1 MNKNRFVKQGQ
12 AYINPS
18 KVKQLCEKWA
28 PVLNF
33 ESASVAPI
41 TNDRTRINTAM
52 LLENQE
58 RYCLTEGNVAGNGGV
73 FGTGP
78 FDTDSGWSAKGTPGT
93 DAYAKG
99 DARLPKILIPMIRRT
114 FPELI
119 SNEIVGVQPM
129 GGPVGL
135 AFALRYK
142 YSTESLG
149 YGIDGKFSPGNA
161 GNQNT
166 PIKDIGNKGGWGVD
180 PVAESQFDTTTNGKY
195 ANEIGYQKLDT
206 RFTGASAGYLSGMA
220 DTSVI
225 AVSDIEAAGGEASDR
240 WNFAEEDAG
249 VAALLN
255 DYEITGNIPQV
266 EISFEKTAV
275 TAGTRRLGA
284 RWSVELEQD
293 LKNMNGIE
301 IDTELTGAMSYEI
314 QAEIDREMITRILQ
328 VALNAKQFCFWNAAS
343 ADARWSMERSRD
355 FYQHL
360 ILEANKI
367 GLRNRRGSANFI
379 VCTPTVAAMIEAM
392 PEFVGGPVNGN
403 VDTQPVGIAKVGS
416 LARRFNVYR
425 DTRTPVQTGEYGY
438 HPAGRQPVEYA
449 LLGFKGSEY
458 YDTGLIYCPY
468 IPIMVQ
474 RTIGP
479 NDFAPRVGML
489 TRYGVVDNI
498 FGANLYY
505 SVIICKNLNKGF
517 TPGVQV
523 KYF

>member
-149 YGIDGKFSPGNA
+149 YGIDGKFDSSGNKEA
-161 GNQNT
+161 
-166 PIKDIGNKGGWGVD
+166 GNKGGWGIT
-180 PVAESQFDTTTNGKY
+180 AEATTQLGETKPF

-206 RFTGASAGYLSGMA
+206 RFTGAKADYLSGM
-220 DTSVI
+220 TTE
-225 AVSDIEAAGGEASDR
+225 VSAITAAGGDGAGDR
-240 WNFAEEDAG
+240 WAFAEEDAG

-425 DTRTPVQTGEYGY
+425 DTRTPVQTDEYGY